1 MKRIITVLAAAVAVL
16 GLAAGPAA
24 AKKKPAAPAEPAG
37 TIVDVAVGASSLDG
51 PDGNGKD
58 YDLLVAAVLATG
70 LADDLSGDTELTVF
84 APNDRAFQ
92 KLVASLTGADELPSE
107 ADALAA
113 ILATFSVEQITE
125 ILLYHVTP
133 GTLDSAAVLS
143 SGPLTMLNGG
153 TVTPAKAFRLAD
165 ETDALKNPKLV
176 KMGIDLFATNGVI
189 HTIDRVLVPA
199 L

>member
-1 MKRIITVLAAAVAVL
+1 MQKR
-16 GLAAGPAA
+16 GGPSPTDR
-24 AKKKPAAPAEPAG
+24 K
-37 TIVDVAVGASSLDG
+37 SSLR
-51 PDGNGKD
+51 
-58 YDLLVAAVLATG
+58 LVV
-70 LADDLSGDTELTVF
+70 
-84 APNDRAFQ
+84 
-92 KLVASLTGADELPSE
+92 VAWPFIAIIVTQ
-107 ADALAA
+107 A

-143 SGPLTMLNGG
+143 SGSLTMLNGG

-176 KMGIDLFATNGVI
+176 KKGIDLFATNGVI

>member
-1 MKRIITVLAAAVAVL
+1 MKRTITALAAAVAVL
-16 GLAAGPAA
+16 AATAGPAM
-24 AKKKPAAPAEPAG
+24 AKQPAAAAEPAG
-37 TIVDVAVGASSLDG
+37 TIVDLAVGASSLEG
-51 PDGNGKD
+51 PDANGKD

-70 LADDLSGDTELTVF
+70 LDDALAGDTALTVF

-92 KLVASLTGADELPSE
+92 RLVADLTGAEELPSE

-113 ILATFSVEQITE
+113 VLATFSPAQITS

-133 GTLDSAAVLS
+133 GALDSGAVLS
-143 SGPLTMLNGG
+143 SGALTMLDGG
-153 TVTPAKAFRLAD
+153 TVTPASPFRLVD
-165 ETDALKNPKLV
+165 ETPALKDPKLV
-176 KMGIDLFATNGVI
+176 RQAIDLVATNGVI